1 VRAGTGG
8 EPPKSPIHL
17 DFVEWWLYLL
27 STVPP
32 LLFFTVATV
41 LVACWTKVWIDSN
54 ELAESWVKA
63 VRIAC
68 GVANALLYS
77 ANALYIVAAYA
88 VWPAPDGV
96 APQQIVPLWLYV
108 AAFALVSFGCL
119 LVGWVIHRELSKV
132 PIRLAIRV
140 RKVRQIFVV
149 TFVTFACFFARAIAV
164 AVLAA
169 TPAKDIE
176 LSSAVRAR
184 RLSLSP
190 APSRSLSRLLRLLL
204 SLSRSLSFV
213 VFSPSIAF
221 VLHLTRSSPLPHF
234 MYRYISRES
243 CSQFDSLPLS
253 SLTISFISLPPPP
266 LPALSPMAHQVW
278 ATVGAAYYVL
288 LEIAPCVALLL
299 YFCRT
304 PVRLSRRQA
313 AMLDRLES
321 NLLLPFDPSSRGAV
335 VTRGAGGVAAAALAP
350 PPANAAPG
358 PAATSG

>member
-1 VRAGTGG
+1 MRAGTGG

-169 TPAKDIE
+169 TPAE
-176 LSSAVRAR
+176 
-184 RLSLSP
+184 
-190 APSRSLSRLLRLLL
+190 AP
-204 SLSRSLSFV
+204 
-213 VFSPSIAF
+213 P
-221 VLHLTRSSPLPHF
+221 
-234 MYRYISRES
+234 
-243 CSQFDSLPLS
+243 
-253 SLTISFISLPPPP
+253 
-266 LPALSPMAHQVW
+266 
-278 ATVGAAYYVL
+278 GG
-288 LEIAPCVALLL
+288 
-299 YFCRT
+299 
-304 PVRLSRRQA
+304 PVT
-313 AMLDRLES
+313 D
-321 NLLLPFDPSSRGAV
+321 
-335 VTRGAGGVAAAALAP
+335 AAAWRELV
-350 PPANAAPG
+350 G
-358 PAATSG
+358 PAAICRTAVARFSSVFIAFLLFIILLIYSSFSSRYVEIREEE